1 MNKLFIYNDITKGDI
16 SKDIISKFTEKL
28 KDNSID
34 VIANSYDSYNE
45 KLTLEVIDNLNRTEN
60 ELFELKTKIK
70 QEVYKSIN

>member
-16 SKDIISKFTEKL
+16 NKNIINRFIKKL
-28 KDNSID
+28 KDNNID
-34 VIANSYDSYNE
+34 VITNSYDSYNE

>member
-16 SKDIISKFTEKL
+16 SKDIISKFTKKL
-28 KDNSID
+28 KDNNID

>member
-28 KDNSID
+28 KDNNID
-34 VIANSYDSYNE
+34 VITNSYDSYNE
-45 KLTLEVIDNLNRTEN
+45 RLTLEVIDNLNRTEN

>member
-16 SKDIISKFTEKL
+16 NKSIINRFIEKL
-28 KDNSID
+28 KDNNID
-34 VIANSYDSYNE
+34 VITNSYDNYNE